1 MSTLASI
8 RPDSWN
14 FPLLVHVL
22 GAMIL
27 VGTTIT
33 FVVAELAAAGT
44 PQPERMRRFA
54 FRTLLFVG
62 LPALIIMRVG
72 GEWLYSKEF
81 DGASGDDPSW
91 IGIGYGVSDLGGLL
105 FLISLVLAGFASRK
119 ARSGLGRAAGV
130 TAAIC
135 LVGWVVAVWAMG
147 AKPS

>member
-33 FVVAELAAAGT
+33 FVVAELAAART

-72 GEWLYSKEF
+72 AEWLYSKEF

-105 FLISLVLAGFASRK
+105 FLISLVLAGLASRK